1 MRIYCMGCE
10 QVVDARLSSGAE
22 RYPHRP
28 DLAAIPQYTH
38 DACGTWVGTHHK
50 SATPLKPLGI
60 LATKEM
66 FGYRNLIHGIID
78 PIWQMKHMKRG
89 QVYAY
94 MNRELGYVFHTG
106 EIRTIDEA
114 KRVVHIAEKLQQK
127 VLAKL

>member
-1 MRIYCMGCE
+1 MKIYCMGCE

-28 DLAAIPQYTH
+28 DLAAIPFWTH
-38 DACGTWVGTHHK
+38 DACGTWVGCHHK
-50 SATPLKPLGI
+50 TDKPTRPLGI
-60 LATKEM
+60 LCTAEM
-66 FGYRNLIHGIID
+66 LKWRVAIHDLID
-78 PIWQMKHMKRG
+78 PIWQNKHMKRG
-89 QVYAY
+89 QIYAY

-114 KRVVHIAEKLQQK
+114 KRVFHIAEKLQQK